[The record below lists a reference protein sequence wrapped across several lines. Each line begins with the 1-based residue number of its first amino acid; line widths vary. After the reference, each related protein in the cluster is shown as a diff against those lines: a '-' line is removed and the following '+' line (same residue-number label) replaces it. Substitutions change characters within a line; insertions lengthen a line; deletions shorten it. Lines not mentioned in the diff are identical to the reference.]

1 MANVNKSGHVR
12 SDMQVT
18 GSFTTPDLT
27 GCDDVFT
34 AKQGLAPSILGTTK

>member
-1 MANVNKSGHVR
+1 VNKSGHVR

-34 AKQGLAPSILGTTK
+34 AKQGHAPSILGTTK